1 MLNSFFIGPGPGTEG
16 NQSFGE
22 LSKRSAQKMPSGLRS
37 KETSGSKTPKQ
48 DTFAMKMST
57 FGEEI
62 EEEKERMSPPG
73 ASQTLSLGTMSP
85 DLYKILE
92 DSENKIRIFNESSQR
107 MPSRFSMSGVN
118 LKMGS
123 LLESSPSSK
132 QMDMMRRSS
141 FSPTKKKM
149 SGAKDSSKPKVSY
162 LLRNYD
168 IGFRVG
174 DNQNGQEN
182 NPNKAE
188 YLVAE
193 HGSEY
198 KFYSKKL
205 NKIISKRNFIGLI
218 DRKQLNNPNESM
230 EIFKHNNTEAQS
242 ERNPFPFSISLTSL

>member
-1 MLNSFFIGPGPGTEG
+1 MG
-16 NQSFGE
+16 
-22 LSKRSAQKMPSGLRS
+22 
-37 KETSGSKTPKQ
+37 
-48 DTFAMKMST
+48 T

-73 ASQTLSLGTMSP
+73 ASQTLSLGTNSP

-107 MPSRFSMSGVN
+107 NPSRFSMSGVN

-123 LLESSPSSK
+123 LLDSSPSSK
-132 QMDMMRRSS
+132 QMELRRAS

-174 DNQNGQEN
+174 DNQNNQKN

-198 KFYSKKL
+198 KFYSNTKFMKKSSY
-205 NKIISKRNFIGLI
+205 N
-218 DRKQLNNPNESM
+218 
-230 EIFKHNNTEAQS
+230 IFNRS
-242 ERNPFPFSISLTSL
+242 Y